1 MDSGYYLKA
10 DNVPSEWKE
19 GYADVKITDI
29 DFN

>member
-1 MDSGYYLKA
+1 MDSGYYLQA

-19 GYADVKITDI
+19 GSVDVKITDI